1 MKPLKNILAENMRR
15 FGTKNINEVET
26 STLTGDDLKTY
37 DYIIKAIADKLVIT
51 TDEVDDFTDQ
61 VDKQYYL
68 QEFKKIITSINEL
81 TNDIQR
87 EMGNQA
93 G

>member
-1 MKPLKNILAENMRR
+1 MKKNILAENMRR

-51 TDEVDDFTDQ
+51 TDEIDDFTDQ

-68 QEFKKIITSINEL
+68 REFKKIITSINEL
-81 TNDIQR
+81 TNDIQQ